1 MAMIAWKA
9 RQKNLEV
16 VIPEDENKKLLFPK
30 GQGKRTLQKYIT
42 DMAVRARPPDYRNS
56 NRTAKVWAIPP
67 PNYAPIESNQG
78 VGLAAKVRDS
88 GWNESTD
95 IAGDII
101 NEILR
106 FGRQTI
112 DEVRN
117 HIQGYDENL
126 VTIIINALI
135 QDDYLTIV
143 DKDEDGTRNT
153 LELVDETKR
162 NMMIE
167 SRFVKR
173 MELEHPDWKE
183 TRELQDQLP
192 PGNAMAPIPR
202 YVDREHGEIDYDL
215 NMVDEPKSEEEELR
229 EYAQNI
235 EIIRPRESEEGEY
248 EVEIE
253 DHVIRK
259 RNSLKIQDTD

>member
-1 MAMIAWKA
+1 MVAWTA
-9 RQKNLEV
+9 RQKKLDV
-16 VIPEDENKKLLFPK
+16 VIPEDENKKLVFPK
-30 GQGKRTLQKYIT
+30 GQGKRTLQKYIK

-56 NRTAKVWAIPP
+56 NRVSKTWAIPP
-67 PNYAPIESNQG
+67 PNYAPIASNQG
-78 VGLAAKVRDS
+78 VGLSAKVRDS

-101 NEILR
+101 SEILR

-112 DEVRN
+112 DEVRS

-162 NMMIE
+162 NRMIE

-173 MELEHPDWKE
+173 MELEHPEWKE
-183 TRELQDQLP
+183 IRLLQDQLP
-192 PGNAMAPIPR
+192 PGNAMDIIPT
-202 YVDREHGEIDYDL
+202 YVDTEHGEIDYDL
-215 NMVDEPKSEEEELR
+215 NAIEEEKSEEEELR

-235 EIIRPRESEEGEY
+235 EIIRPSEEGEY

-253 DHVIRK
+253 DHVIKKKKTLR
-259 RNSLKIQDTD
+259 IQDTD

>member
-1 MAMIAWKA
+1 MAMVAWRA
-9 RQKNLEV
+9 RQKNV
-16 VIPEDENKKLLFPK
+16 DAVIPEDENKQLLFPK
-30 GQGKRTLQKYIT
+30 GQGKRSLQKYIK
-42 DMAVRARPPDYRNS
+42 DMSVRARPPDYRNS
-56 NRTAKVWAIPP
+56 NRTAKTWAIPP

-101 NEILR
+101 SEILR

-117 HIQGYDENL
+117 HIQGYDEHL

-135 QDDYLTIV
+135 QDDYLTIIE
-143 DKDEDGTRNT
+143 KDEDGTRNT
-153 LELVDETKR
+153 LELVDENKR
-162 NMMIE
+162 NRMIE

-173 MELEHPDWKE
+173 MELEHPEWKE
-183 TRELQDQLP
+183 VRLLQEELP
-192 PGNAMAPIPR
+192 PANAMAEIPR
-202 YVDREHGEIDYDL
+202 FIDVEAGEIDYDL
-215 NMVDEPKSEEEELR
+215 NAVEEEKSEEEELR

-235 EIIRPRESEEGEY
+235 EIIRPSEEGEY

-259 RNSLKIQDTD
+259 RRNSLKIQDTD